1 MSPLGT
7 LRRALCVVG
16 GLAVPQGATGCNTHD
31 CDSQTVCIDGR
42 GLMKAVD
49 NTDDCKA
56 DTGGTPIAGDAG
68 PPYNLQISTNLSASG
83 YEVVWE
89 TTSING
95 PWLDFPGQRTYV
107 IQYPPGLWG
116 HLPTS
121 IEVYVSYDNPPN
133 AMNVESDGGAEAA
146 TSADADAEAL
156 PHMNF
161 TTASGALAEIENTTP
176 TQLSLL
182 NATCTETFM
191 RMVVRAQVAGPSDA
205 SSDGP
210 VPDEQ

>member
-1 MSPLGT
+1 
-7 LRRALCVVG
+7 
-16 GLAVPQGATGCNTHD
+16 
-31 CDSQTVCIDGR
+31 
-42 GLMKAVD
+42 
-49 NTDDCKA
+49 
-56 DTGGTPIAGDAG
+56 
-68 PPYNLQISTNLSASG
+68 
-83 YEVVWE
+83 
-89 TTSING
+89 
-95 PWLDFPGQRTYV
+95 V
-107 IQYPPGLWG
+107 IQYPAGLWG